1 MGEYQRK
8 KLNIACD
15 VCRGRRTKCDGQR
28 PKCGFCQLQGSRC
41 VYQAAPQPPPSR
53 LELDIAGMR
62 ERLEDIMG
70 LLVSNQRR
78 GNDARS
84 WPLPAASRTASL
96 HASFQTSPRALSD
109 HEVKYEADDSEFPI
123 MVLQRRSMMILLGLD
138 PDLGVWLSKM
148 ERSTSFLSRRD
159 QTVVPTR
166 VFLLPPESIY
176 STLHAFSE
184 RIHVWLPV
192 LSSDFQESFH
202 RCINGQSPSHSD
214 TCLAMLVMALG
225 SFAAADTITSALDK
239 QLGAEYFAEASKLL
253 PEVLL
258 DFSIRSLQCLTFFAV
273 YYMHLIRPCQAHDHI
288 LMASARAQNM
298 LKIHSRGSDMKT
310 VEALRRA
317 YWAILLIE
325 SELSVQLDLPDSGI
339 WKHEEEVQLPSPNG
353 IWRFSLPGDSAM
365 SSPSSQIFEFSSDTI
380 PVYFL
385 AEIAMRRMLRR
396 CTTSLS
402 KSTEGEF
409 RYAPVI
415 ARELELQLDGW
426 YKYLPSSLV
435 FHKQPMALYEV
446 AEVPRAQFLQAQF
459 FACKASI
466 SWPAVYQTIRLGF
479 VDEDV
484 LPYCTKFFDDY
495 VSFVLAAT
503 TSMQTC
509 MINTW
514 TLLAR

>member
-8 KLNIACD
+8 RLNIACD

-28 PKCGFCQLQGSRC
+28 PKCGFCQLQGSHC

-70 LLVSNQRR
+70 LLVSDHRW
-78 GNDARS
+78 GKDTRS
-84 WPLPAASRTASL
+84 LSLPAASTTASL
-96 HASFQTSPRALSD
+96 HASFQSSPRALSD
-109 HEVKYEADDSEFPI
+109 HEVKYEPDDSEFPI
-123 MVLQRRSMMILLGLD
+123 MVLQRRSTMILLSLD
-138 PDLGVWLSKM
+138 PDMGVWLSSM
-148 ERSTSFLSRRD
+148 ERSTGFLSRRD
-159 QTVVPTR
+159 QAVSPR
-166 VFLLPPESIY
+166 VFLLPPESIS

-184 RIHVWLPV
+184 RIHVWLPI

-202 RCINGQSPSHSD
+202 HCINGQSTSPSD

-225 SFAAADTITSALDK
+225 LFAAADTITSALDQ

-258 DFSIRSLQCLTFFAV
+258 DFNVRSLQCLIFFSV

-298 LKIHSRGSDMKT
+298 LKIHSQGSDTTT

-325 SELSVQLDLPDSGI
+325 SELSIQLDLPDSGI

-353 IWRFSLPGDSAM
+353 IWHLSLPGDSTM
-365 SSPSSQIFEFSSDTI
+365 SPPSSQAFEFSSDTT

-402 KSTEGEF
+402 KSAEGEF

-426 YKYLPSSLV
+426 HKYLPTSLV
-435 FHKQPMALYEV
+435 FHKQPTGLYEV
-446 AEVPRAQFLQAQF
+446 AEGPRAQFLQAQF

-466 SWPAVYQTIRLGF
+466 SWPAVYQTITLGF
-479 VDEDV
+479 VDDNM

-509 MINTW
+509 MMNTW
-514 TLLAR
+514 TLAAR

>member
-1 MGEYQRK
+1 MGQYQRK
-8 KLNIACD
+8 RLNIACD

-28 PKCGFCQLQGSRC
+28 PKCGFCQVQGSRC

-70 LLVSNQRR
+70 LLVSDQRL
-78 GNDARS
+78 DKDTRS
-84 WPLPAASRTASL
+84 LSPTTDNRATSL
-96 HASFQTSPRALSD
+96 RPSFQTSPRALSH
-109 HEVKYEADDSEFPI
+109 HETKYESDDPEFPI
-123 MVLQRRSMMILLGLD
+123 MILQRPSMMVLLGLD
-138 PDLGVWLSKM
+138 PDMGVWLSNM

-159 QTVVPTR
+159 RGVSMQA
-166 VFLLPPESIY
+166 FLLPPESIY
-176 STLHAFSE
+176 STLRAFSE
-184 RIHVWLPV
+184 RVHVWLPV

-202 RCINGQSPSHSD
+202 QCINGQSPSPSD

-225 SFAAADTITSALDK
+225 SFAAADTITSALSQ
-239 QLGAEYFAEASKLL
+239 QLGAEYFTEASKLL
-253 PEVLL
+253 PDILL
-258 DFSIRSLQCLTFFAV
+258 DFSVRSLQCLIFFAV
-273 YYMHLIRPCQAHDHI
+273 YCMHLIRPYQAHDHV

-298 LKIHSRGSDMKT
+298 LKIHSQRSDTKT

-325 SELSVQLDLPDSGI
+325 SELCVQIDLPDSGI
-339 WKHEEEVQLPSPNG
+339 WKHEEETQLPSPDG
-353 IWRFSLPGDSAM
+353 IWCFSLTDNSAM
-365 SSPSSQIFEFSSDTI
+365 SSPSSQTLESVSDTT
-380 PVYFL
+380 PAYFL

-402 KSTEGEF
+402 KSAEGEF
-409 RYAPVI
+409 KYASVI

-426 YKYLPSSLV
+426 NKYLPPFLD
-435 FHKQPMALYEV
+435 FHKQPTELYEV

-466 SWPAVYQTIRLGF
+466 SWPAVYETIRLGF
-479 VDEDV
+479 VDNNM

-503 TSMQTC
+503 KSMQTC
-509 MINTW
+509 MMNSW
-514 TLLAR
+514 TLATR